1 MFDCNST
8 YIRDPIQHN
17 RDASPESYQSM
28 LRNISEEHSLIYT
41 TAEAW
46 NHAKGKS
53 MRDLFSVMSEF
64 NFQRTVF

>member
-1 MFDCNST
+1 VFDCNSA

-17 RDASPESYQSM
+17 RDGTPESYQSM

-41 TAEAW
+41 AAEAW

-53 MRDLFSVMSEF
+53 MRDLFSVMSGF
-64 NFQRTVF
+64 NFQHLAF